1 MNRIE
6 EIAHQKELE
15 RIKRD
20 KLMLLKKET
29 EKKLDVL
36 SKMCNQKQDQQ
47 NYLKSKRDYF
57 LRSFL
62 KLRQFESQSITS

>member
-1 MNRIE
+1 MKRIE

-36 SKMCNQKQDQQ
+36 SKMC
-47 NYLKSKRDYF
+47 S
-57 LRSFL
+57 
-62 KLRQFESQSITS
+62 

>member
-1 MNRIE
+1 MKRIE

-36 SKMCNQKQDQQ
+36 SKMCSQKQDQQ